1 MQPVAHVDGMFQ
13 PPKPVREN
21 NELVR
26 FQGQGPWLQWRR
38 AMVPTSYGSYTKN
51 RGPGQPGYI
60 WSNIKNELDE
70 VAGFCGIYELQ
81 ARGTLSHNL
90 QSAV

>member
-1 MQPVAHVDGMFQ
+1 
-13 PPKPVREN
+13 
-21 NELVR
+21 
-26 FQGQGPWLQWRR
+26 
-38 AMVPTSYGSYTKN
+38 MVPTSHGSYTKN

-90 QSAV
+90 QSAVQFTLEALVRAKQMVEYATG